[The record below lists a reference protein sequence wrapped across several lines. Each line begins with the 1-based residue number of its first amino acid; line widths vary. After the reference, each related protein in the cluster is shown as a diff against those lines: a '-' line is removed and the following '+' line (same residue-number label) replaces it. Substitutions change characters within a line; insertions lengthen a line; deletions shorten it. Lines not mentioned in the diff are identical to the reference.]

1 MHIYAHN
8 ICIHTC
14 IFVCVRERDKRS
26 EITTPKHAKIQY
38 SISIQK
44 WQPML
49 QEGRDRE
56 TDRRSIRYFCF
67 QRSGPS
73 AGGANGE
80 SHLLQ
85 RCSKKEVIAHLS
97 ICHLPRALQHWV
109 VKIRRLTQISGL
121 FWAKKD
127 VAFHRYFALVDTQ
140 LFLHEGAH
148 SAWRTHS
155 VYPHENTHVNIFAPT
170 GIKSR
175 QLKEEVSSTVD
186 ESSRASSS
194 KSEPLPVR
202 EDFVEKV
209 KAAALDVS
217 VCAIS
222 LFL

>member
-1 MHIYAHN
+1 
-8 ICIHTC
+8 
-14 IFVCVRERDKRS
+14 
-26 EITTPKHAKIQY
+26 
-38 SISIQK
+38 
-44 WQPML
+44 
-49 QEGRDRE
+49 
-56 TDRRSIRYFCF
+56 
-67 QRSGPS
+67 
-73 AGGANGE
+73 
-80 SHLLQ
+80 
-85 RCSKKEVIAHLS
+85 
-97 ICHLPRALQHWV
+97 
-109 VKIRRLTQISGL
+109 
-121 FWAKKD
+121 
-127 VAFHRYFALVDTQ
+127 
-140 LFLHEGAH
+140 
-148 SAWRTHS
+148 